1 MKDLVR
7 KSNGRKLRITKLF
20 EVFLSGA
27 FIVFCFVS
35 MSAQAQGQPEYL
47 NSGANLE
54 ARIRDL
60 LQAMTLEEKIAMLGH
75 ENPGIPR
82 LHINPYNWWNEAL
95 HGVARAGEATVFPQ
109 AIGLAATFNDSLVHE
124 MATVISTEARAKFN
138 LASAKGNYAQYLGL
152 TFWSP
157 NINIFRDPRW
167 GRGAE
172 TYGEDPFLTAAMGT
186 AFVTGLQ
193 GNSHQYLKAAACAKH
208 YAVHSG
214 PESERHGFNAIVNE
228 KDLRETYLYAF
239 HKLVEAGVS
248 TVMCAY
254 NQINGEPCCTAQ
266 SAMKNIIR
274 NEWRFSG
281 QLVTDCG
288 ALYDILNTHKEMSRS
303 ALAAAAIHAGL
314 NLECGGF
321 LQKDIANAIH
331 EGLIKESEID
341 SALIPD
347 LNLRFRLGLF
357 DQQALNPYAG
367 YNQDSIHNP
376 THINLS
382 RKLAEESF
390 VLLKN
395 NGLLPLERKKYQS
408 IMVVGANASSLD
420 VLMGSYHGISG
431 NMVSFAE
438 GIARE
443 AGPDVAVQYD
453 LGYDNKD
460 NLHFGGIW
468 AAGMSDLTIAVIGL
482 SPVMEGEEG
491 DAFLSE
497 SGGDRLSMSLPEA
510 QLIYLKKLKEST
522 KKPLVVVIT
531 GGSSID
537 LSQVLPYADAI
548 LMSWYPGEQG
558 GSALGN
564 ILFGKISPSGHLP
577 VTFYQSLD
585 QLPPYREYAMK
596 GRTYRYFSGPVQFP
610 FGFGLSYAN
619 CQYIWSQ
626 KPASQFSQHD
636 TIRCSIQL
644 ENKSSYDLQET
655 VQVYIQYPELPGMPI
670 RELKA
675 FKKIVIP
682 KSSERLV
689 ELSIPVEE
697 LKKWNEKLHHWELA
711 KGSYNF
717 IVGKNARENILTANF
732 MIR

>member
-1 MKDLVR
+1 MQYFCKKRTYLGSITGKGFGFILQPGIMFPLFILVSFTLQAQTYTDPKASLDARIKDL
-7 KSNGRKLRITKLF
+7 LH
-20 EVFLSGA
+20 
-27 FIVFCFVS
+27 
-35 MSAQAQGQPEYL
+35 Q
-47 NSGANLE
+47 
-54 ARIRDL
+54 
-60 LQAMTLEEKIAMLGH
+60 MTLEEKISLLGH

-82 LHINPYNWWNEAL
+82 LHLNPYNWWNEAL

-124 MATVISTEARAKFN
+124 MATVISTEARAKYN
-138 LASAKGNYAQYLGL
+138 LASATGNFSQYLGL

-193 GNSHQYLKAAACAKH
+193 GNGQQYLKTAACAKH

-214 PESERHGFNAIVNE
+214 PESQRHGFNAVVNE

-239 HKLVEAGVS
+239 NKLVKAGVS

-266 SAMKNIIR
+266 SATKKIIR
-274 NEWRFSG
+274 DEWKFSG

-303 ALAAAAIHAGL
+303 SLAAAAIHAGL

-321 LQKDIANAIH
+321 LQQEIAKAIH
-331 EGLIKESEID
+331 DGLIKESEID
-341 SALIPD
+341 SALVPD
-347 LNLRFRLGLF
+347 LSLRFRLGLM
-357 DQQALNPYAG
+357 DQPMLNPYAG
-367 YNQDSIHNP
+367 YNQDSIHNSMHV
-376 THINLS
+376 TLA
-382 RKLAEESF
+382 RKLAEESM
-390 VLLKN
+390 VMLKN
-395 NGLLPLERKKYQS
+395 NGILPLERKKFHS

-420 VLMGSYHGISG
+420 VLLGSYHGING

-438 GIARE
+438 GIATE
-443 AGPDVAVQYD
+443 AGADIAVQYD
-453 LGYDNKD
+453 QGYDNKD
-460 NLHFGGIW
+460 SLHFGGIW
-468 AAGMSDLTIAVIGL
+468 AAGISDLTIAVIGL

-497 SGGDRLSMSLPEA
+497 SGGDRLSMKLPNA
-510 QLIYLKKLKEST
+510 QLQYLKKLKEST

-537 LSQVLPYADAI
+537 LKEVLPYADAI

-558 GSALGN
+558 GSALGE
-564 ILFGKISPSGHLP
+564 IVFGKISPSGHLP
-577 VTFYQSLD
+577 ITFYQSLD
-585 QLPPYREYAMK
+585 QLPPYTDYSMK

-619 CQYIWSQ
+619 CEYSWEQ
-626 KPASQFSQHD
+626 KLAARLGKQD
-636 TIRCSIQL
+636 TIRFSIQL
-644 ENKSSYDLQET
+644 ANKSSYELRES
-655 VQVYIQYPELPGMPI
+655 VQVYIQYPSVPGMPKK
-670 RELKA
+670 ELKA
-675 FKKIVIP
+675 FKKI
-682 KSSERLV
+682 LV
-689 ELSIPVEE
+689 PIRTENIAQFAIPVAE
-697 LKKWNEKLHHWELA
+697 LKKWNEKLHGWELT
-711 KGSYNF
+711 KGDYMLT
-717 IVGKNARENILTANF
+717 IGKNAMEDILSANF
-732 MIR
+732 RLE